1 MKNKVFQKLS
11 PFFDA
16 EKIEAGCDEAGRGC
30 LAGAVFAAAVI
41 LPKDFEHEWLNDSK
55 LMTENRRL
63 ALREIIEAEALAWGV
78 GIASETEIDDI
89 NIANASYLA
98 MHRAVEVLKIKP
110 EALLID
116 GKHFVSKNKIP
127 YNCIIKGD
135 SKYASIAAASVL
147 AKTYRDDYIANL
159 AKEYPF
165 YHWEVNKGYPTMK
178 HRAAILKHGVSPY
191 HRLSYRLLAED
202 TLQSVDNQLVIEI

>member
-63 ALREIIEAEALAWGV
+63 ALREIIRSHIALV
-78 GIASETEIDDI
+78 FYYRYRTLCLLS
-89 NIANASYLA
+89 NASRSYA
-98 MHRAVEVLKIKP
+98 NDTFASSCRTSPTYGFKGIDCNNCCVIK
-110 EALLID
+110 A
-116 GKHFVSKNKIP
+116 F
-127 YNCIIKGD
+127 
-135 SKYASIAAASVL
+135 
-147 AKTYRDDYIANL
+147 
-159 AKEYPF
+159 
-165 YHWEVNKGYPTMK
+165 
-178 HRAAILKHGVSPY
+178 
-191 HRLSYRLLAED
+191 
-202 TLQSVDNQLVIEI
+202 